1 MIHAPPSPRPAAA
14 AHHSGPSGGGIVLKK
29 LAPTAPGAKRLA
41 ARYGNALVCVRYRE
55 DQTTGQ
61 RLTTVELI
69 VETRD
74 RQPKP
79 APLAAVRIAY
89 GETELRN
96 RVKAAGGTW
105 DAERKL
111 WHLPKA
117 AIRKLQLQHRV
128 VPLDG

>member
-1 MIHAPPSPRPAAA
+1 MSHASPSPRP
-14 AHHSGPSGGGIVLKK
+14 PGGGSVLKK

-41 ARYGNALVCVRYRE
+41 ARYGDALICVRYRE
-55 DQTTGQ
+55 DQQTGQ

-74 RQPKP
+74 RPPRPVPQ
-79 APLAAVRIAY
+79 ATVRIAY
-89 GETELRN
+89 GETELRH

-111 WHLPKA
+111 WHLPKT
-117 AIRKLQLQHRV
+117 AIRKLQLLHRM